1 MKSNLFLYFVL
12 FLAMPV
18 AVQAQGSFTVYGK
31 IIDAVTNEPL
41 PMASIRLAH
50 TSQGTVSN
58 AQGEFHYTLSDSSAT
73 MIASYV
79 GYSSDTVV
87 LSPITNQFCF
97 FRLQPNAIK
106 MAEVVVTGSTEDPA
120 YEIIRQAIAN
130 KKKWMRHLHAYE
142 GKAFTRLEVRIKDSI
157 AAITESYSTL
167 YWQQGDSLREVIT
180 QQKQTGNIQ
189 KTMQPARVGNI
200 INFNDDTVLM
210 GGFRFTGP
218 TSPDAFE
225 NYDYKLLST
234 RKMDDYEVYVIQVKP
249 RSRLDP
255 LFKGTI
261 TIAERSYAVIH
272 AELEPNEAYVQP
284 FVRFKNLRFQ
294 QSFRLYNESVWLP
307 VNFHF
312 TGAFE
317 ISVMGIKIPSIGM
330 MRDVVIYDYRIN
342 PELAD
347 SIRALKNFSIDS
359 SSKKIDSIFWNAHNV
374 LPLTAEQ
381 DTAYHRLDSTQS
393 LEKLLAPTG
402 TSMKLLNALSTGVMS
417 YVDLSFNR
425 VEGGHLGIS
434 KTIDSV
440 TNNLAARGGIAY
452 GTADQQ
458 WKWHAGATWH
468 FGEDRIN
475 NMILGNG
482 TIQTSEKT
490 FSVGF
495 NAYHQMEAY
504 PNFLDET
511 FTNSI
516 SALFFHSDDNDY
528 YLKQGGNI
536 EFSYLP
542 KARTRIT
549 VTACAETEH
558 AVSKQTEYS
567 LFYTSQMFRENP
579 PIADGQM
586 NSLKLS
592 ATYASAMMASLAR
605 SALNAS
611 VEIEHASPLFE
622 SDFSFTQLNL
632 KLRQKI
638 TTMNENLAFPPSLTM
653 YVFGGTTLGHL
664 PPQRYF
670 TLSSNES
677 YLGIPGMMHGIQPR
691 EFWGDQ
697 YVEFFVEHNF
707 RRAPFA
713 LSGIKAL
720 YESNLEF
727 IVYAGT
733 ARSWLSENVVK
744 VPGAYATDSNG
755 WYYEAGVGISN
766 ILDFFRIDVTYRFMK
781 PEGLGWKLTFSDFI
795 MGLFQ

>member
-1 MKSNLFLYFVL
+1 MTIQKVLLCTLVFLTI
-12 FLAMPV
+12 
-18 AVQAQGSFTVYGK
+18 VQAQIPFTIHGK
-31 IIDAVTNEPL
+31 IVDAATNEPL
-41 PMASIRLAH
+41 PMASIKLAH

-58 AQGEFHYTLSDSSAT
+58 TKGEFHYVLSDSVA
-73 MIASYV
+73 IIVASYI
-79 GYSSDTVV
+79 GYSSDTVT
-87 LSPITNQFCF
+87 LTPLNNQFYF

-106 MAEVVVTGSTEDPA
+106 MADVVVTGSTEDPA

-130 KKKWMRHLHAYE
+130 KKKWMRRLYAYE
-142 GKAFTRLEVRIKDSI
+142 GKAFTRLEMRVQDSI

-200 INFNDDTVLM
+200 VNFNDDTVMM

-234 RKMDDYEVYVIQVKP
+234 RKMDDYEVYVIQLMP
-249 RSRLDP
+249 RSRIDP
-255 LFKGTI
+255 LFQGTI

-272 AELEPNEAYVQP
+272 ADLEPNEAYVQP

-312 TGAFE
+312 TGTFE
-317 ISVMGIKIPSIGM
+317 ISVMGIKIPPIGV
-330 MRDVVIYDYRIN
+330 MRDVVIYDYRVN
-342 PELAD
+342 PKLAD
-347 SIRALKNFSIDS
+347 SIRALKSFSIDS
-359 SSKKIDSIFWNAHNV
+359 LSKKIDTTFWTAHNV

-381 DTAYHRLDSTQS
+381 DTAYRKLDSTQT
-393 LEKLLAPTG
+393 LEKQFAPTG
-402 TSMKLLNALSTGVMS
+402 ATMKFFNSLNTGVLS
-417 YVDLSFNR
+417 YLDLSFNR

-434 KTIDSV
+434 KTIDTV
-440 TNNLAARGGIAY
+440 VNNLSARGGVAY
-452 GTADQQ
+452 GTADQD
-458 WKWHAGATWH
+458 WKWHAGATWQ
-468 FGEDRIN
+468 FGEDRHS
-475 NMILGNG
+475 NMTFGSAL
-482 TIQTSEKT
+482 IQTTEKIY
-490 FSVGF
+490 SLGF
-495 NAYHQMEAY
+495 DVFHQMEDY
-504 PNFLDET
+504 PSNVLHES

-516 SALFFHSDDNDY
+516 SALFAHSDDNDY
-528 YLKQGGNI
+528 YRKQGGDI

-542 KARTRIT
+542 IARTRMT
-549 VTACAETEH
+549 LTACVETEH
-558 AVSKQTEYS
+558 SVVKQTEYS
-567 LFYTSQMFRENP
+567 FFNTSSLYRDNP

-592 ATYASAMMASLAR
+592 LSYASTPVVSLAR
-605 SALNAS
+605 NAFNAS
-611 VEIEHASPLFE
+611 WEIEHASPLFE

-638 TTMNENLAFPPSLTM
+638 STMNENLAFPPSLTI
-653 YVFGGTTLGHL
+653 YVLGGTTLGHL

-677 YLGIPGMMHGIQPR
+677 YLGIPGMMHGIEPR
-691 EFWGDQ
+691 EFWGDR
-697 YVEFFVEHNF
+697 YAELFVEHNF

-727 IVYAGT
+727 IVYAGA
-733 ARSWLSENVVK
+733 ARSWLSSDAVVI
-744 VPGAYATDSNG
+744 PGVHTNDTNG
-755 WYYEAGVGISN
+755 WYYEAGFGISN

-781 PEGLGWKLTFSDFI
+781 PEGFGWKLTFSDIISEF
-795 MGLFQ
+795 FQ